1 MKLCLFIMLA
11 LAGVVNGWTV
21 GVSSKCSINAKNH
34 RNTQLEGAAP
44 SSDVGTPPPK
54 RTFLLGTGFLQFLVS
69 TDLIKTSTSTPVL
82 MADMAKSEGLRSNWC
97 PPPAV
102 VVTNGQGEW
111 ESEAAQCTSLVV
123 CPEASDIPGKT
134 VTALLSKMPLCKKV
148 VVVSPAGTTTGRP
161 VEEKEDNWLFNR

>member
-1 MKLCLFIMLA
+1 
-11 LAGVVNGWTV
+11 
-21 GVSSKCSINAKNH
+21 
-34 RNTQLEGAAP
+34 
-44 SSDVGTPPPK
+44 
-54 RTFLLGTGFLQFLVS
+54 
-69 TDLIKTSTSTPVL
+69 